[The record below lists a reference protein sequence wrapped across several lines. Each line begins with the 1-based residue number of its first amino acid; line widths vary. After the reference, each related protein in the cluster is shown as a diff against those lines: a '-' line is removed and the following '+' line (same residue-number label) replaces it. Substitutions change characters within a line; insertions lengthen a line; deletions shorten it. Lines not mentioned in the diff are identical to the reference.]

1 MEESELEYITVLDHS
16 DGRVYQYENL
26 EHLEGGWNG
35 DEKLDAENIKW
46 YLIRARIIEVE
57 KIDVNN
63 DEVSNSIRQAINQNA
78 TQKKEI
84 ESYYKDINNKDYRK
98 FAIVRNPYERMVSMY
113 AYLNGFLTGKDLLNT
128 YQWDNKSES
137 YKIAETMKLNVDG
150 FKEFVK
156 DPTGEGWGDAWR
168 LRLLNKQC
176 YWVDKTVTILKY
188 ENLEDELSEFF
199 GEKIDLQIINKTI
212 HDDFSVYYDEESLD
226 IVYNRYKEDFKRFN
240 YDNRKI

>member
-1 MEESELEYITVLDHS
+1 MIVDEHKVIFIHIPKNAGSTVK
-16 DGRVYQYENL
+16 NL
-26 EHLEGGWNG
+26 LVG
-35 DEKLDAENIKW
+35 DNLFNKLKRPW
-46 YLIRARIIEVE
+46 RHRRH
-57 KIDVNN
+57 KDV
-63 DEVSNSIRQAINQNA
+63 
-78 TQKKEI
+78 
-84 ESYYKDINNKDYRK
+84 NNKDYRK

-113 AYLNGFLTGKDLLNT
+113 AYLNGFLTGNDLLNT

>member
-1 MEESELEYITVLDHS
+1 M
-16 DGRVYQYENL
+16 
-26 EHLEGGWNG
+26 
-35 DEKLDAENIKW
+35 
-46 YLIRARIIEVE
+46 IIEEHKAIFIHIPKNAGSTV
-57 KIDVNN
+57 KNLLVGDNLFNKLKRPWRHRRHKDV
-63 DEVSNSIRQAINQNA
+63 
-78 TQKKEI
+78 
-84 ESYYKDINNKDYRK
+84 NNKDYRK

-113 AYLNGFLTGKDLLNT
+113 AYLNGFLTGNDLLNT

>member
-1 MEESELEYITVLDHS
+1 MIVDEHKVIFIHIPKNAGSTVK
-16 DGRVYQYENL
+16 NL
-26 EHLEGGWNG
+26 LVG
-35 DEKLDAENIKW
+35 DDLFNKLKRPW
-46 YLIRARIIEVE
+46 RHRRH
-57 KIDVNN
+57 KDV
-63 DEVSNSIRQAINQNA
+63 
-78 TQKKEI
+78 
-84 ESYYKDINNKDYRK
+84 NNKDYRK

-113 AYLNGFLTGKDLLNT
+113 AYLNGFLTGNDLLNT

>member
-1 MEESELEYITVLDHS
+1 M
-16 DGRVYQYENL
+16 
-26 EHLEGGWNG
+26 
-35 DEKLDAENIKW
+35 
-46 YLIRARIIEVE
+46 IIEEHKAIFIHIPKNAGSTV
-57 KIDVNN
+57 KNLLVGDDLFNKLKRPWRHRRHKDV
-63 DEVSNSIRQAINQNA
+63 
-78 TQKKEI
+78 
-84 ESYYKDINNKDYRK
+84 NNKDYRK

-113 AYLNGFLTGKDLLNT
+113 AYLNGFLTGNDLLNT